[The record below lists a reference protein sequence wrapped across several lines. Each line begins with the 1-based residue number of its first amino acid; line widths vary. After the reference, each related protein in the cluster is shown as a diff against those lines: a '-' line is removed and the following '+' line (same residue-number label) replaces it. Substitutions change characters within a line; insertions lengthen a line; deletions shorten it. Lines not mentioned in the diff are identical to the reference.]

1 MIAAPFRMLPEERV
15 ASAERA
21 YRSRGLPA
29 VFTFHPWEF
38 DPVHP
43 RMDGLPPIL
52 RTVHFARLAV
62 LPDRF
67 RRWLAR
73 DRCVALE
80 DVLPSLD
87 AA

>member
-1 MIAAPFRMLPEERV
+1 MSTRLEEVERIAAAEQSDRER
-15 ASAERA
+15 
-21 YRSRGLPA
+21 GFPA

-38 DPVHP
+38 DPDHP
-43 RMDGLPPIL
+43 PMDGLPPLL
-52 RTVHFARLAV
+52 RAVHFAKLGR

-80 DVLPSLD
+80 DVIPSLETV
-87 AA
+87 